1 MNGLT
6 GRTALLAG
14 AFLLAICFAACG
26 EAETEPSG
34 FYGSLE
40 ETTASE
46 VTTDTSA
53 MTAEYSNEET
63 MADEDEA
70 YESDDDAMT
79 STEAMTEE
87 VMTESLE
94 VELGLQTYASEVQ
107 PSDSQTQS
115 MTTYSADI
123 ESGQQSG
130 AQGEP
135 SGGEGF
141 NAIGGSST
149 VNDEAYDL
157 TFFQHYGVNPFID
170 TEDDRF
176 STFAIDVDT
185 ASYSVM
191 RRFVLDGNVPD
202 PDSVRVEEYVNYFD
216 QGYAPPEDRAFAIHV
231 DGGPSPFGGNNHWL
245 MRVGLQGKTITAEE
259 RKHATLVFAIDVS
272 GSMEREDRLETVKK
286 ALRLLVSQLRQDDE
300 VGIVTYND
308 NARVLLNPTSG
319 RNKRQITKAI
329 DRLYPGGS
337 TYLEDGLRT
346 AYRMAAEHMRPGRI
360 TRVLLLSDGVGNV
373 GNTSAESILGQARH
387 YVDAGITLTTV
398 GFGMGNYNDILLEQL
413 ANDGNGNY
421 HYVDSLEEAHGI
433 FVEDLS
439 GTLQVIAKDTKVQ
452 VEFNPNL
459 VSRYRL
465 LGYENRRVADQD
477 FRNNTIDA
485 GEVGAGHSVTALYEL
500 KLNDG
505 ARGKLG
511 TVFVRYEDPNDPV
524 IVELERSLSRS
535 ELAGDFEDTSPRFQL
550 SAVVAEYAEILRGSY
565 WAQEGNLGDVGAH
578 ASRVKRLLRDDPD
591 VAELADLVYIADAL
605 RSGG

>member
-1 MNGLT
+1 MFKDFGKATTLVAVIVMAVFI
-6 GRTALLAG
+6 G
-14 AFLLAICFAACG
+14 ACG
-26 EAETEPSG
+26 AAESEPAS
-34 FYGSLE
+34 YTD
-40 ETTASE
+40 TTAS
-46 VTTDTSA
+46 TSVYSSEEA
-53 MTAEYSNEET
+53 MAYDEAMVDDNYEPAYDDT
-63 MADEDEA
+63 MAYDDEMMSEEAMEDESSE
-70 YESDDDAMT
+70 YDLGIQTYSSQLD
-79 STEAMTEE
+79 SS
-87 VMTESLE
+87 VTES
-94 VELGLQTYASEVQ
+94 
-107 PSDSQTQS
+107 
-115 MTTYSADI
+115 YSASA
-123 ESGQQSG
+123 ESGQQAG
-130 AQGEP
+130 AQGQP

-191 RRFVLDGNVPD
+191 RRFVMDGNVPD

-216 QGYAPPEDRAFAIHV
+216 QGYSSPEDRAFAINV

-259 RKHATLVFAIDVS
+259 RKDATLVFAIDVS

-300 VGIVTYND
+300 VGIVAYDD

-329 DRLYPGGS
+329 DRLQPGGS
-337 TYLEDGLRT
+337 TYLEAGLRT
-346 AYRMAAEHMRPGRI
+346 AYSLAAEYMRPGRI

-373 GNTSAESILGQARH
+373 GNTGAESILEQARH

-398 GFGMGNYNDILLEQL
+398 GFGMGNYNDILMEQL
-413 ANDGNGNY
+413 ANDGNGAY
-421 HYVDSLEEAHGI
+421 HYVDTLEQAHRI

-452 VEFNPNL
+452 VEFNPNV

-477 FRNNTIDA
+477 FRDNTIDA

-500 KLNDG
+500 KLYDG
-505 ARGKLG
+505 ARGNLG
-511 TVFVRYEDPNDPV
+511 TVFVRYEDPNDSV
-524 IVELERSLSRS
+524 IVELERGLSRS
-535 ELAGDFEDTSPRFQL
+535 ELARSFEDTDPRFQL

-565 WAQEGNLGDVGAH
+565 WAQEGNLTDVGAH
-578 ASRVKRLLRDDPD
+578 ASRVKRLLEGDPD
-591 VAELADLVYIADAL
+591 VAELADLVFSADAI